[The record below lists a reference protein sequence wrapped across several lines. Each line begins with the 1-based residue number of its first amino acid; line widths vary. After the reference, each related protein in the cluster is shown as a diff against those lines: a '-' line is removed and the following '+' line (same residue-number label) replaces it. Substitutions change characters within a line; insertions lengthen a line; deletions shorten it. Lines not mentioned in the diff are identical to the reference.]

1 MVNFLFG
8 LLMGYVFGGVTYYF
22 IFKIDKDIKNGRG

>member
-8 LLMGYVFGGVTYYF
+8 LLIGHLLGFVLNYSVS
-22 IFKIDKDIKNGRG
+22 KIDKDIKDARE